1 MTVKGE
7 DKRSTILATALQ
19 LFNEQGVEQVGV
31 REIARTLALRPG
43 HVTYYFPDKDAL
55 VLELTTRLRA
65 LNDRVEMDSSIRSIE
80 EFLARFERILRNH
93 IAYRGLLLSMG
104 RMMSALPK
112 VKAQYRATQARRVA
126 GLRACFRSLAETG
139 ELRPLARNDVDF
151 LVSCCSLISR
161 GWIAE
166 SLAAGFDLEAR
177 VDHYVAMLRMLM
189 RLYGKER

>member
-1 MTVKGE
+1 
-7 DKRSTILATALQ
+7 
-19 LFNEQGVEQVGV
+19 VEQVGV
-31 REIARTLALRPG
+31 REIARALGMRPG

-55 VLELTTRLRA
+55 VLELTTQLRA
-65 LNDRVEMDSSIRSIE
+65 LNDNVKMDGSVRTVD
-80 EFLARFERILRNH
+80 EFMARFERILRNH

-112 VKAQYRATQARRVA
+112 VKAQYRATQAKRVA
-126 GLRACFRSLAETG
+126 SLRACFGSLAEAG

-161 GWIAE
+161 GWVAE

-177 VDHYVAMLRMLM
+177 VSHYVALLRTLM
-189 RLYGKER
+189 RLYERDR